1 MLLDSGLNT
10 SSFSLTSQA
19 TSAFTSSSALTS
31 STSSGSTIP
40 GLGAL
45 SGKAILALGKV
56 TLRGAEYIVIQRR
69 LANITSKFPH
79 TGAANIKNIEHI
91 YDDLLELSRRDLYS
105 DTVRDRVLQILLVQI
120 ASRQTRHLIKSLN
133 KWPPIEI
140 QIFVSELIAILDPL
154 RLSNTHDARG
164 PVVKAYQASLAT
176 WESHSLVPFVEF
188 LSQVAQAHS
197 QVESAILLGGMMEF
211 LLNAYATN
219 FRDPLAETEPGS
231 FHRKSTL
238 QAACDFLLSTLSTR
252 RSSLDIICGHPF
264 HVLWSVRPQLPF
276 TSLIHD
282 REKRRAEVWN
292 SLTRDVVLWRL
303 HSTFDMMLDW
313 TRTYDDSVI
322 YDVCVDLLELTG
334 SSDMEIA
341 VRALRSL
348 HRVISRGRLSAQRS
362 IRRYLS
368 LSSMPHF
375 VEIMSL
381 ILSAL
386 SRIIFPDSIE
396 AQLFFLRW
404 DDVDFKSNAVLHFI
418 HCFFNIA
425 KEDDAFFE
433 VIYAANI
440 LGLLR
445 PFLEMEL
452 RGRGNLARH
461 DADLAMV
468 YDEADFDILASIK
481 GNGLENLLPRDW
493 DLPYAAAYRRS
504 VLCRAFDVFM
514 RRGDHHEFPELW
526 HVEWD
531 DLPSGVEG
539 SDYASFW
546 ISQDIIGFNPALPGT
561 LSKMDQ

>member
-154 RLSNTHDARG
+154 RYVSSSSSQLVSFLKISLSRLSNTHDARG

-334 SSDMEIA
+334 SS
-341 VRALRSL
+341 
-348 HRVISRGRLSAQRS
+348 
-362 IRRYLS
+362 
-368 LSSMPHF
+368 
-375 VEIMSL
+375 
-381 ILSAL
+381 IL
-386 SRIIFPDSIE
+386 
-396 AQLFFLRW
+396 
-404 DDVDFKSNAVLHFI
+404 
-418 HCFFNIA
+418 
-425 KEDDAFFE
+425 
-433 VIYAANI
+433 
-440 LGLLR
+440 
-445 PFLEMEL
+445 
-452 RGRGNLARH
+452 
-461 DADLAMV
+461 
-468 YDEADFDILASIK
+468 
-481 GNGLENLLPRDW
+481 
-493 DLPYAAAYRRS
+493 
-504 VLCRAFDVFM
+504 
-514 RRGDHHEFPELW
+514 
-526 HVEWD
+526 
-531 DLPSGVEG
+531 
-539 SDYASFW
+539 
-546 ISQDIIGFNPALPGT
+546 T
-561 LSKMDQ
+561 